1 MSYLTGPS
9 IEEGIASG
17 AIVIDPYVP
26 EHVGPNSVDL
36 RLGDEILQYVINDGH
51 YHRRH
56 GFHLDSRKAPRTI
69 PAHREKDGSYILS
82 PRTLYIA
89 RTLERIETDYY
100 MPEIDGRSSIGR
112 LGCSIHITAGRGDV
126 GFKGTF
132 TLEITVVH
140 PLRVYPGDRI
150 CQVFFNAVEGQ
161 RRLYRG
167 RYQGQEDP
175 TPSRFHLEGFPPDG
189 GDHAEG
195 A

>member
-1 MSYLTGPS
+1 MSYLTGPR
-9 IEEGIASG
+9 IEEAIESG
-17 AIVIDPYVP
+17 SIVIEPYIP

-36 RLGDEILQYVINDGH
+36 RLGETILQYAVNNSP
-51 YHRRH
+51 YHPRY
-56 GFHLDSRKAPRTI
+56 GYYLDSRKEPVSVPT
-69 PAHREKDGSYILS
+69 HREKDGSYILR
-82 PRTLYIA
+82 PGVLYIA
-89 RTLERIETDYY
+89 RTLEHVETDFY
-100 MPEIDGRSSIGR
+100 MPEIDGRSSMGR
-112 LGCSIHITAGRGDV
+112 LGCSIHVTAGRGDV

-150 CQVFFNAVEGQ
+150 CQIFFNTVEGR

-167 RYQGQEDP
+167 RYQGQEEP